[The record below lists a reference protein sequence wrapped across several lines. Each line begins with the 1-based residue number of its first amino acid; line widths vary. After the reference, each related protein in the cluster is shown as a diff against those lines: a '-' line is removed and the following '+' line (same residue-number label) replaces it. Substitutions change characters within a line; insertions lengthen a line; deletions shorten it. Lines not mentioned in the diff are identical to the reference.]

1 MRMDSFPQILFSV
14 WQAKITGRILMKNET
29 LEKELAFKDGTLVIE
44 KGMFDEEAFRGYLV
58 GRKILDAPSAKKCEA
73 RAKKMKTTLMAA
85 ILDCDLLSPQP
96 LWNYMEAFSKHN
108 LFPLFDLTP
117 LDSSLVSEKAPSA
130 TAILLTV
137 STLGLIQEGI
147 YRMKNI
153 ELIDSL
159 LPKDEDFQKLTPDHL
174 DQILLQPYEEQLIN
188 AAGEKNDLQNLIS
201 SGALGENF
209 TKKALFTLFCLGLLG
224 PSLVATPNKPLQ
236 EISAAELQKILIT
249 FNAKCSYI
257 YKSVSKELGPVA
269 LNLMEKSIEDIKPS
283 LSRHFRKIRLDASG
297 KIDLQPVLK
306 ANIILSDR
314 ETIQTIIKSLNEI
327 LSAEI
332 LAVKKTL
339 GSEFESALTKS
350 LEKIGG

>member
-1 MRMDSFPQILFSV
+1 MDSFPQILFSV
-14 WQAKITGRILMKNET
+14 WQAKITGRILVKNET
-29 LEKELAFKDGTLVIE
+29 LEKELAFKNGTLVIE
-44 KGMFDEEAFRGYLV
+44 KDMFDEEAFRGYLV
-58 GRKILDAPSAKKCEA
+58 GLKILDAPSAKRCEA
-73 RAKKMKTTLMAA
+73 RAKKMNTTLLAA
-85 ILDCDLLSPQP
+85 ILDCELLSPQP
-96 LWNYMEAFSKHN
+96 LWNHMEAFSKHN
-108 LFPLFDLTP
+108 LFPLFDLSP
-117 LDSSLVSEKAPSA
+117 LDSSLISEKAPSD

-137 STLGLIQEGI
+137 SSLNLIQEGI

-153 ELIDSL
+153 GLIDSL
-159 LPKDEDFQKLTPDHL
+159 LPKDEDFQRLAPDYL
-174 DQILLQPYEEQLIN
+174 DQIHLQPYEKQLIN
-188 AAGEKNDLQNLIS
+188 AAGEKNDFQNLLS

-209 TKKALFTLFCLGLLG
+209 TKKTLFALFCLGLLG
-224 PSLVATPNKPLQ
+224 PSPVATPNKPLQ

-283 LSRHFRKIRLDASG
+283 LSRHFRKIRLGADG

-314 ETIQTIIKSLNEI
+314 ETMQTIIKSLNEI